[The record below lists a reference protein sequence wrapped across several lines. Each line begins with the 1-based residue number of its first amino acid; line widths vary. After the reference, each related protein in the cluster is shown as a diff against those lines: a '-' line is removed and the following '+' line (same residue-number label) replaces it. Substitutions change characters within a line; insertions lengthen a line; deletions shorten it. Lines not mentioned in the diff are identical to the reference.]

1 MSVTTNATDLV
12 EAVYEILEGTPAT
25 SWTLDAPKIYYLWD
39 VPVGDRGPGADMP
52 AQMYVYENVDT
63 SINKFSADG
72 NSVDSTQTVMVQM
85 WVLKNDDTPHDII
98 TYRDDVIDL
107 FTEYYSDNQNTTTFT
122 EVRPTA
128 SGDFREQVTPSMT
141 DYYIVEVEILG
152 RALRDQSAL

>member
-1 MSVTTNATDLV
+1 MSVTSNATDLV
-12 EAVYEILEGTPAT
+12 ETVYDILDGVPDA
-25 SWTLDAPKIYYLWD
+25 SWTLDAPKVYYLWD

-72 NSVDSTQTVMVQM
+72 DSVDTTQVAIVQI
-85 WVLKNDDTPHDII
+85 WVLKNDSEPHRII

-107 FTEYYSDNQNTTTFT
+107 FTEYYSDNQASTAFT

-128 SGDFREQVTPSMT
+128 TADFREQVTPAMT